1 MPGLKPA
8 RPWMGGQAMRRRLRT
23 LGDHPAVMSSTPA
36 PSDPAEE
43 LAELQDR
50 LYDLVVT
57 SVTQTHRL
65 DALRR
70 LRRDAQEAAALAE
83 DLADAVLRS
92 DSETPRG

>member
-1 MPGLKPA
+1 
-8 RPWMGGQAMRRRLRT
+8 
-23 LGDHPAVMSSTPA
+23 MSRTPA

-57 SVTQTHRL
+57 RVTQTHRL

-83 DLADAVLRS
+83 DLADAALRN
-92 DSETPRG
+92 DGEARRR